1 MQTDEVQ
8 TILETCEFFKGL
20 DPTQLAII
28 APICRPCR
36 FDAGETIYRQG
47 GVGEDIFIIAEGQVM
62 LERAVSVG
70 IRKGTVPV
78 AVLGRGKIIGGW
90 STLLNEP
97 HTLMLS
103 AVCKRPAVLFAI
115 NGVALRQRM
124 TGDILLG
131 FRILEKLCLLLRERV
146 QATLGAMDNL

>member
-1 MQTDEVQ
+1 MQTDDVRN
-8 TILETCEFFKGL
+8 ILETCEFFKGL
-20 DPTQLAII
+20 TSSQLASIT
-28 APICRPCR
+28 PICRPCR

-47 GVGEDIFIIAEGQVM
+47 GVGEELFIIADGHVM

-70 IRKGTVPV
+70 PRRGTVPV
-78 AVLGRGKIIGGW
+78 AVLGKGKIMGGW

-103 AVCKRPAVLFAI
+103 AVCKRPAVLLAVK
-115 NGVALRQRM
+115 GADLRQLM
-124 TGDILLG
+124 TEDIQLG
-131 FRILEKLCLLLRERV
+131 FRILERLCLLLRERV